1 MGPMTRDYQ
10 QMAVAILAIGTAALG
25 FALWQ
30 QDFDLT
36 YPKGRTVEVLLLY
49 WVIVSAPFVAAV
61 FYFLTFITAGELIG
75 RPSGV
80 TGLEVV
86 RRPVVSLYCQMA
98 TLSILFF
105 AKYVSD
111 LIVAVTAGG
120 AAPCRCLQL

>member
-10 QMAVAILAIGTAALG
+10 QMAVAILAIATAALG

-36 YPKGRTVEVLLLY
+36 YPWGRPVEVLLLY
-49 WVIVSAPFVAAV
+49 WVAVSAPFVAAI
-61 FYFLTFITAGELIG
+61 FYFLTFITAGELMS

-80 TGLEVV
+80 TGLAVV
-86 RRPVVSLYCQMA
+86 RRPVVWLYCQMA

-105 AKYVSD
+105 ANYVSD
-111 LIVAVTAGG
+111 LIVAVIPGG
-120 AAPCRCLQL
+120 AAVCRCLPL